1 MPALSLLGSW
11 LQDWFGRGDVFGLG
25 SALGVLEAAL
35 TEAKLFIT
43 TVAAAGPVL
52 VATVTADAGLFL
64 NYAVRAGVLDEHVLG
79 EASGAFWDTPVV
91 WCTAGG
97 QDRSDQQHG
106 QQKAGKFD
114 DGHDDLLYKKQAP
127 RDEEHFLYISTKM
140 VKSQYIILT
149 FNINCD

>member
-1 MPALSLLGSW
+1 MC
-11 LQDWFGRGDVFGLG
+11 
-25 SALGVLEAAL
+25 
-35 TEAKLFIT
+35 
-43 TVAAAGPVL
+43 
-52 VATVTADAGLFL
+52 
-64 NYAVRAGVLDEHVLG
+64 VLG
-79 EASGAFWDTPVV
+79 EDIDAVRDAAMVCRATGR
-91 WCTAGG
+91 
-97 QDRSDQQHG
+97 QDRGCKQDS